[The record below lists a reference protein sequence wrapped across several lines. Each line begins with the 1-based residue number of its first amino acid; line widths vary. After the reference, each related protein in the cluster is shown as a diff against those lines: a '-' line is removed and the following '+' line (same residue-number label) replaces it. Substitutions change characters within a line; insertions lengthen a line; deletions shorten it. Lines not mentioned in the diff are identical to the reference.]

1 MRAVLQSLTGLLERA
16 EIIHPEAS
24 VRGYIGDQPV
34 TFEIKT
40 KSVGS
45 MTLKWTE
52 AHVPIHAG
60 LDLLLSIRPSTP
72 RDEREVARGDAVDHR
87 LGDPAF
93 DAAFIVEGAPE
104 RLVREI
110 MDEEVRRGLLALTPD
125 HVFTGP
131 GALILQMPAWVDEA
145 ERAALLVRTAARL
158 GAACA
163 EIARRQLADVG
174 RVDASGYRGE
184 VAPGTRARDREELD
198 ALKRTMERRDE
209 ARGRA
214 AKRLAMTVLFG
225 VIAVVVL
232 AFVVLAAITSRCT
245 AGPGSRAQ
253 SRSWI
258 LSA

>member
-1 MRAVLQSLTGLLERA
+1 MRAVLRSLTGLLERA
-16 EIIHPEAS
+16 EIIDPEAS
-24 VRGYIGDQPV
+24 VRGHIGDQPV

-45 MTLKWTE
+45 MTLTWTE

-60 LDLLLSIRPSTP
+60 LDLLLSIRPSTA

-110 MDEEVRRGLLALTPD
+110 VDEEVRRGLLALRPD
-125 HVFTGP
+125 HVFSGP
-131 GALILQMPAWVDEA
+131 GALTLQMPDWVDEA

-163 EIARRQLADVG
+163 EISRRQLADVG
-174 RVDASGYRGE
+174 RADTSGYRGE

-198 ALKRTMERRDE
+198 ALQRTMERRDE
-209 ARGRA
+209 ARRKA
-214 AKRLAMTVLFG
+214 ARRLAMTVLGG
-225 VIAVVVL
+225 VIAAL
-232 AFVVLAAITSRCT
+232 ALLIVAAIASR
-245 AGPGSRAQ
+245 
-253 SRSWI
+253 
-258 LSA
+258 

>member
-1 MRAVLQSLTGLLERA
+1 MRAVLRSLTDLLERA
-16 EIIHPEAS
+16 EIIDPETS
-24 VRGYIGDQPV
+24 VRGHIGDQPV

-60 LDLLLSIRPSTP
+60 LDLLLSVRPSTR
-72 RDEREVARGDAVDHR
+72 RDEREVARGVAVDHR
-87 LGDPAF
+87 LGEPAF

-110 MDEEVRRGLLALTPD
+110 VDEEVRRGLLALGPD

-131 GALILQMPAWVDEA
+131 GALTIQMPDWVDEA

-158 GAACA
+158 GASCA
-163 EIARRQLADVG
+163 EIARRQLAHVG
-174 RVDASGYRGE
+174 RVDTSGYRGE

-198 ALKRTMERRDE
+198 ALQRTMERRDE
-209 ARGRA
+209 ARRRA
-214 AKRLAMTVLFG
+214 ARRLAVTVIG
-225 VIAVVVL
+225 AVIAVLTLVIV
-232 AFVVLAAITSRCT
+232 AAIASR
-245 AGPGSRAQ
+245 
-253 SRSWI
+253 
-258 LSA
+258 